1 MSDSS
6 HRQYRHARVYSAVL
20 GVGIHVAL
28 IGSLVGAGMSK
39 LPTVQPEALR
49 VSLITPS
56 PRVLPVD
63 NTPSPAPPAAQ
74 KPVVQAPKPQAGE
87 QLAARSAIA
96 PPIDAAPPT
105 PNQSALRVES
115 GAPPNGLPH
124 LAPAET
130 ATVHAAAALPSV
142 PSAAGPQTM
151 QIGLVCPLQVKPMMP
166 AKALR
171 DGVEGS
177 VTARITVRAGKVIQV
192 DITSSEPRGMFDA
205 AVRKAVAQYRC
216 ESPADVEVVA
226 TQVFEFRMDF

>member
-1 MSDSS
+1 
-6 HRQYRHARVYSAVL
+6 
-20 GVGIHVAL
+20 
-28 IGSLVGAGMSK
+28 
-39 LPTVQPEALR
+39 
-49 VSLITPS
+49 
-56 PRVLPVD
+56 
-63 NTPSPAPPAAQ
+63 
-74 KPVVQAPKPQAGE
+74 
-87 QLAARSAIA
+87 
-96 PPIDAAPPT
+96 
-105 PNQSALRVES
+105 
-115 GAPPNGLPH
+115 
-124 LAPAET
+124 
-130 ATVHAAAALPSV
+130 
-142 PSAAGPQTM
+142 M